1 MYIYVYSTRTR
12 FLSPP
17 TFQRDKQASHPNP
30 AAPWLGSLPKGGH
43 IQASLA
49 IPKALGP
56 SIKKEMKEVSWNRR
70 IKEGFHGKNK

>member
-1 MYIYVYSTRTR
+1 MWYIVQEHGFFRLPR
-12 FLSPP
+12 FK
-17 TFQRDKQASHPNP
+17 RDKQASHPNP

-56 SIKKEMKEVSWNRR
+56 SMNEMNERMEQENKER
-70 IKEGFHGKNK
+70 FHGKNE